1 MRALIALGLLL
12 AAWTWPSA
20 VEAAVC
26 ANPAATVVS
35 VQGSVELRRSLQSQW
50 MVARLGDVLCPTDA
64 IRVGARSRAA
74 LRLKSDALLRLDQD
88 TTLTFVDG
96 KDPATSWVDVVR
108 GVVHFISRFPR
119 GLKVLTPFV
128 NGTVEGTE
136 FWVEVA
142 ADRTLLGVFEGRVVA
157 ENTAGTVQLRSGDAA
172 VARAGQAPTAVAIVR
187 PRDHVAWALYYPSIL
202 DYRPEQFL
210 DRPDQTWPAMVR
222 RSIAAYRAGDIA
234 GAFAALEPRPAAVD
248 DARFFTYR
256 AVLLLS
262 VGRVDEAQADIA
274 QALSLRAADA
284 EALGLRSMIAVVQN
298 RPDEALREAER
309 AVAADPRSAAARLAL
324 SYAHQ
329 ARADLDAALSDL
341 RQAVAIDPASAL
353 TWARLA
359 EVLLATGRVGE
370 ARRAADRAVD
380 LGTSLSRPH
389 TVRGFVLLTQTR
401 IGDARQSFE
410 RAIVLDQADPLPRL
424 GLGLARIRQGAL
436 EDGRREIEVAASLDP
451 ANALVRSYLGKSYYE
466 ERRDDAAAEE
476 FRTAKRLDPSDP
488 TPWFYDA
495 LRKQSVN
502 QPVEALRDLET
513 AIALNDNRA
522 VYRSRLLLDEDL
534 AARSAS
540 LARIYDDLGFQQ
552 LALAEG
558 WKSVNVDPAN
568 HSAHRFLADAY
579 SVLPRHEVAR
589 VSELLQAQLLQPV
602 NLVPVQPQ
610 AAVGRLFILSGTGP
624 ADAGFN
630 EFNALFERN
639 GVSFYGN
646 IVGGGRGT
654 FGDSVAVAGLWN
666 QFSGSAGQYHY
677 ETDGFRKN
685 NDLRQDIYDVF
696 VQARLTTQT
705 TVQAEYRATRLD
717 RGDVLR
723 FDPAL
728 FDPTLRRQEDTD
740 TARVGLRHAF
750 SPHSLILASVA
761 RGTVEASTTLGG
773 PDFRLET
780 EDLGYTG
787 EIQHILRWE
796 PFQVVSGIG
805 HFSGQRTSGFK
816 LFGEPSDVA
825 DRNIHHTNGYVYA
838 SMNLP
843 RSLVS
848 VLGVSVDSFDGVIQR
863 EQANPKAG
871 VMWTPLPGTTIR
883 AAAFRA
889 LKRTLVSNQTIEP
902 TQVAGFNQFFD
913 DPEGTSAWRYGVGVD
928 HALSRDLHVGAE
940 ASQRDLRVPFTAI
953 DIDTGQVGV
962 QVIDWQER
970 VARAYVYWTPHPW
983 WALTAEYYYE
993 RLRRDPAFVGEELI
1007 RKVNTHR
1014 VPLGVSL
1021 FHPWGVTARLRGTYV
1036 DQRGE
1041 FGDPF
1046 SGTLSGGDR
1055 FWVMDA
1061 SLAYRLPN
1069 RWGVVSVEARNLLD
1083 QRFRF
1088 QETDPATPVVSPGR
1102 LVLFKLNIAY

>member
-1 MRALIALGLLL
+1 VRALIALGLLL

-883 AAAFRA
+883 AEPDDRADAGSGVQPVLRRPRGHQRVALRRRRGPCAVARSSRRRGGLAARPPGAVHRHRHRHRPGGRPGHRLAGARGPRLRLLDPASLVGADRGVLLRA
-889 LKRTLVSNQTIEP
+889 SAPRPCVRRRGT
-902 TQVAGFNQFFD
+902 
-913 DPEGTSAWRYGVGVD
+913 DPEGQHAPGSAGRQPVPPLGRHGAPAWDVRRPARRVRRPVFRDAVRRGSVLGDGRLARVPPAEPVGGGVGGGQEPPGS
-928 HALSRDLHVGAE
+928 AL
-940 ASQRDLRVPFTAI
+940 P
-953 DIDTGQVGV
+953 
-962 QVIDWQER
+962 
-970 VARAYVYWTPHPW
+970 
-983 WALTAEYYYE
+983 
-993 RLRRDPAFVGEELI
+993 
-1007 RKVNTHR
+1007 
-1014 VPLGVSL
+1014 
-1021 FHPWGVTARLRGTYV
+1021 
-1036 DQRGE
+1036 
-1041 FGDPF
+1041 
-1046 SGTLSGGDR
+1046 LSGDR
-1055 FWVMDA
+1055 PGHSGRITRAPRAVQA
-1061 SLAYRLPN
+1061 QHRL
-1069 RWGVVSVEARNLLD
+1069 LT
-1083 QRFRF
+1083 F
-1088 QETDPATPVVSPGR
+1088 
-1102 LVLFKLNIAY
+1102 VL